1 MTATDEV
8 QATLHLL
15 NSDRYA
21 ESRAAPG
28 SLVELLARH
37 AQGALEVSGAEQT
50 AWNGHVVEAGEGI
63 LGLAQW
69 DGTLHLDREC
79 ILEPMR
85 EMYSHSGEPQSD
97 GTLVRYREALVTMLH
112 EQSHFLGPAGATQE
126 AARAAFKQP
135 GSRALEEGVAEAWAH
150 DHLNDYL
157 DRLGVDMVAP
167 GITHVRSDPSYQAFV
182 PAVRVLTSD
191 LERRAGLPSGELLQA
206 LNRQT
211 AEGQWPMIVDVAY
224 RSSRLP
230 ECVPADRE
238 PAVRLRLE
246 NMLRASFEGLEAFE
260 GLPKD
265 LAAARSKSTGRQ
277 CVTRLQDELSAA
289 EDFFQARGEHSPGT
303 DAIRAPAQ
311 PLSSAETAFRQALSG
326 LAPPDSSTAAVAADV
341 AHRARPWVQ
350 QVGPAVGPPHERMN
364 SRTAR

>member
-8 QATLHLL
+8 QAALHLL

-50 AWNGHVVEAGEGI
+50 AWNGQVVEAGEGI
-63 LGLAQW
+63 IGLAQW

-79 ILEPMR
+79 ILEPLR

-97 GTLVRYREALVTMLH
+97 GTLLRYREALATMLH

-126 AARAAFKQP
+126 AARTAFKQP
-135 GSRALEEGVAEAWAH
+135 GSRALEEGVAEAWAQ
-150 DHLNDYL
+150 DQLNDYL
-157 DRLGVDMVAP
+157 DRLGIDAVAP
-167 GITHVRSDPSYQAFV
+167 GITHVPSDPSYQAFV

-211 AEGQWPMIVDVAY
+211 AEGQWPLVVDVAY

-230 ECVPADRE
+230 ERVPPDRE
-238 PAVRLRLE
+238 TAVRLRLE
-246 NMLRASFEGLEAFE
+246 NTLRAAFNGLEAFE
-260 GLPKD
+260 GLPRD
-265 LAAARSKSTGRQ
+265 LAAARSTSAGRQ
-277 CVTRLQDELSAA
+277 CVTRLRDEVSAA
-289 EDFFQARGEHSPGT
+289 EDIFRARGERSSGSAT
-303 DAIRAPAQ
+303 VRAPAQ
-311 PLSSAETAFRQALSG
+311 PLSPAAAFRQALSG
-326 LAPPDSSTAAVAADV
+326 LAPPDSPAAAVAADV
-341 AHRARPWVQ
+341 AHRARPWVR
-350 QVGPAVGPPHERMN
+350 QVGPAVGHPTRG
-364 SRTAR
+364 

>member
-1 MTATDEV
+1 MTAIDKV
-8 QATLHLL
+8 QAALHLL

-37 AQGALEVSGAEQT
+37 AQVALQVSGADQT

-63 LGLAQW
+63 IGLAQW
-69 DGTLHLDREC
+69 DGTLHLDREY
-79 ILEPMR
+79 ILEPLR
-85 EMYSHSGEPQSD
+85 EMYSHSGQPQSD
-97 GTLVRYREALVTMLH
+97 GTLVRYRQALVTMLH
-112 EQSHFLGPAGATQE
+112 EQSHFLGPAGADQE

-150 DHLNDYL
+150 DQLNGYL
-157 DRLGVDMVAP
+157 ARLGINVVAP
-167 GITHVRSDPSYQAFV
+167 GITRVRSEPSYRAFV

-211 AEGQWPMIVDVAY
+211 AEGQWPVVVDVVY

-230 ECVPADRE
+230 ECVPPDRE
-238 PAVRLRLE
+238 TAVRLRLE
-246 NMLRASFEGLEAFE
+246 NTLRASFKGLEAFE
-260 GLPKD
+260 GLPTD
-265 LAAARSKSTGRQ
+265 FAAARSTSAGRQ
-277 CVTRLQDELSAA
+277 CVTRLRHEVSAA
-289 EDFFQARGEHSPGT
+289 EDFF
-303 DAIRAPAQ
+303 RAPGGHSSGSDTIRLRAQ
-311 PLSSAETAFRQALSG
+311 PLSPAEATFRHALSG

-350 QVGPAVGPPHERMN
+350 QVGPAIGHPTRG
-364 SRTAR
+364 